1 MKEKFLNPFIIG
13 FMFGI
18 LFYGVTRNTV
28 MLWGLLPLISI
39 YLLVNKDEFLKDFR
53 KGASDAYKD

>member
-13 FMFGI
+13 FMVGVLI
-18 LFYGVTRNTV
+18 YGVINNIS
-28 MLWGLLPLISI
+28 MLWGLLPLIFI
-39 YLLVNKDEFLKDFR
+39 YLLVNKDTIKKDFE